1 MEYIKLEISPD
12 TPGRDKN
19 QTAVLEGYLPDVS
32 QEIDPYRLRPAVL
45 VLPGGAYAMTSETEG
60 EPVALKFAAAG
71 ACAFLLWYS
80 VAPARFPQSL
90 CEVLAAVRLIRQNAA
105 LWNIDPQRIA
115 VCGFS
120 AGGHLAASAGV
131 FWERDFV
138 KDALGGAGPSLRP
151 DRLILCYPVLG
162 GTRYTHR
169 VSMENLLGENPSQ
182 TLLRQMDLYGQVDK
196 RTPETFLWHTAE
208 DECVPPAGSL
218 LFAQALL
225 EHGVLCELHLY
236 PHGGHGLSLGNY
248 LSADEPFSTYGHA
261 TSQWFDN
268 AVRFLYE

>member
-1 MEYIKLEISPD
+1 MEYIRQEIIPH
-12 TPGRDKN
+12 TPGRDPK
-19 QTAVLEGYLPDVS
+19 QAAVLEGYLPDVS
-32 QEIDPYRLRPAVL
+32 QEIDPGRLRPAVL

-80 VAPARFPQSL
+80 VAPARFPQAL
-90 CEVLAAVRLIRQNAA
+90 CEVLAALRLIRQNAA
-105 LWNIDPQRIA
+105 LWNIDPERVA

-131 FWERDFV
+131 FWDRDFV
-138 KDALGGAGPSLRP
+138 KEILGRTGPSLRP

-162 GTRYTHR
+162 GTQYTHR
-169 VSMENLLGENPSQ
+169 ASMENLLGESPSQ
-182 TLLRQMDLYGQVDK
+182 ALPRQMDLYEQVDE

-208 DECVPPAGSL
+208 DECVPPMGSL

-225 EHGVLCELHLY
+225 RHGVACELHLY
-236 PHGGHGLSLGNY
+236 PRGGHGLSLGNY
-248 LSADEPFSTYGHA
+248 LSADEPFSPHGH
-261 TSQWFDN
+261 TVSQWFDN